1 MRTSYVNQSKQQ
13 AYLALKEHLN
23 QTFLQPYPY
32 VTYINKSKWC
42 IANGRI
48 MNDMNF
54 HMNHIKL
61 FQFVVV
67 FVVISVSPNLKGPI
81 KNTHLLN
88 LLPQTKIHN
97 FYLHL
102 HTPKVFFANSIDV
115 VEGKINFMRI
125 DAILFD

>member
-1 MRTSYVNQSKQQ
+1 
-13 AYLALKEHLN
+13 
-23 QTFLQPYPY
+23 
-32 VTYINKSKWC
+32 
-42 IANGRI
+42 

-81 KNTHLLN
+81 KNTHLLD
-88 LLPQTKIHN
+88 LLPQTKINN

-102 HTPKVFFANSIDV
+102 HTPKVFFANSTDV
-115 VEGKINFMRI
+115 VEGKNSCALMPYYSINAWSMWN
-125 DAILFD
+125 